1 MCIFVFLY
9 ESSLLHFYLPD
20 MKERLLKIIT
30 SEGLTPS
37 LLADEMGVQRSG
49 ISHILSGRNY
59 PSFDF
64 LQKLLVRFPKL
75 NAEWLILG
83 QGSMY
88 KSTVAN
94 VPDLFAASAPIEE
107 TSPSPAI
114 TGESE
119 KISSG
124 ESNIKKIPEGEPKMS
139 SPSIPQKTIEKM
151 IVLYSDKTFATYYP
165 E

>member
-1 MCIFVFLY
+1 
-9 ESSLLHFYLPD
+9 

-37 LLADEMGVQRSG
+37 LLADELGVQRSG

-64 LQKLLVRFPKL
+64 LQKLLARFPKL
-75 NAEWLILG
+75 NAEWFILG

-88 KSTVAN
+88 KSSVAT
-94 VPDLFAASAPIEE
+94 VPDLFALPVPVEKTPVSPI
-107 TSPSPAI
+107 TP
-114 TGESE
+114 E
-119 KISSG
+119 KSQDLSSG
-124 ESNIKKIPEGEPKMS
+124 EGHHQKQPDTKPEILAPTEQK
-139 SPSIPQKTIEKM
+139 KTIEKM
-151 IVLYSDKTFATYYP
+151 IVLYTDKTFTTYFP

>member
-1 MCIFVFLY
+1 
-9 ESSLLHFYLPD
+9 

-37 LLADEMGVQRSG
+37 LLSEELGVQRSG

-75 NAEWLILG
+75 NAEWLLLG

-88 KSTVAN
+88 KSSVG
-94 VPDLFAASAPIEE
+94 DLSNLFTTTAPVEKMPV
-107 TSPSPAI
+107 SPTI
-114 TGESE
+114 SE
-119 KISSG
+119 KPQKLSSA
-124 ESNIKKIPEGEPKMS
+124 EDDKKIPTKEEPEILPPAASK
-139 SPSIPQKTIEKM
+139 KTIEKM
-151 IVLYSDKTFATYYP
+151 IVLYTDKTFVTYFP
-165 E
+165 ET